1 MRADTRPNPVGHAL
15 PHESAALHVSGA
27 AHYLDDL
34 PELAGT
40 LHAAIG
46 QAPCAHG
53 RLRALQLDAVRAAP
67 GVRAV
72 LTAADIPGE
81 NNCGPILHDDP
92 LLAAEEVQFYGQPLF
107 VVAADSREQA
117 RQAARLAQI
126 DIEPL
131 PALLDIDSA
140 VATSASPIGP
150 DTAAK
155 VICPA
160 APMPTSA

>member
-1 MRADTRPNPVGHAL
+1 MRTDTKPEPVGQAL

-53 RLRALQLDAVRAAP
+53 RLRALRLDAVRAAP

-72 LTAADIPGE
+72 LTAGDIPGD

-92 LLAAEEVQFYGQPLF
+92 LLAADEVQFYGQPLF

-117 RQAARLAQI
+117 RQAVRLAQI

-140 VATSASPIGP
+140 VAAES
-150 DTAAK
+150 
-155 VICPA
+155 
-160 APMPTSA
+160 